1 MTGVTSCGGRTL
13 NRKGENT
20 VSWAVSEADPR
31 ILRTSL
37 APKAREAENHGEEN
51 LVTYASEKFW

>member
-1 MTGVTSCGGRTL
+1 MTAVTSCGGRTL

-31 ILRTSL
+31 IFSALQMYVPPSFF
-37 APKAREAENHGEEN
+37 
-51 LVTYASEKFW
+51 VTL